1 MIDEWLEIGK
11 KKKDEGWVSILKAS
25 SLYRVFFENDY
36 VFRYFQMKEIFTVV
50 LFYNRSIDFYAKQSL
65 NIFDFMFQILFYIGV
80 SNHELALI
88 WKYVLDTGI
97 SYFCLCSLL
106 NCIRSNVILFAV
118 LALILPKNEASVSVV
133 VRL

>member
-50 LFYNRSIDFYAKQSL
+50 LFYKRSIDFYYVKQSF

-88 WKYVLDTGI
+88 
-97 SYFCLCSLL
+97 
-106 NCIRSNVILFAV
+106 
-118 LALILPKNEASVSVV
+118 
-133 VRL
+133 